1 MARNFGRK
9 NVVSKN
15 IFDYNIMLLGEAGVG
30 KTTTIANVMRKFCK
44 DDEYI
49 IIETGKED
57 GCKAIN
63 GLMWDS
69 IKTWKE
75 FTSFVDEVVK
85 NREDWGTLKCVV
97 IDTIDQLIDICTP
110 HVIKEWNASNMGKKD
125 FIPAKTL
132 NQAWGGFGK
141 ADEYLMSII
150 LDQIWRLKS
159 VNVSVFIIGHTRRRD
174 NVDPVSGLTYSTLS
188 ASIPLKDF
196 DALKTKMDVVSIA
209 YIDREMTSKEFGREN
224 IVTKKKTTINEVANE
239 ARKIAFRSSAY
250 VLDSKSRF
258 PDIIDEVPMDADAFV
273 KAIQDAIDAA
283 AGDVSTPITQVSFP
297 AHVTP
302 TLVED
307 TEDDEP
313 PFDEEEAM
321 DEESGME
328 MEPNFTAIRTEI
340 RNLHK
345 KASPEQKAKIKELR
359 GGTALDNITDIALLS
374 EMLEVLQ

>member
-1 MARNFGRK
+1 MARSFGKK

-15 IFDYNIMLLGEAGVG
+15 IFDYNIMLLGEPGVG
-30 KTTTIANVMRKFCK
+30 KTSTIANVMRKFCK
-44 DDEYI
+44 DDEYLMI
-49 IIETGKED
+49 QVGKED
-57 GCKAIN
+57 GCKAIQD
-63 GLMWDS
+63 LMWDAV
-69 IKTWKE
+69 KTWKE

-85 NREDWGTLKCVV
+85 NREDWATLKCVV
-97 IDTIDQLIDICTP
+97 IDTIDQLIDIATP

-141 ADEYLMSII
+141 ADEYLMTLI
-150 LDQIWRLKS
+150 LDQIWKLKS
-159 VNVSVFIIGHTRRRD
+159 VGVSVFIIGHTRRRD

-188 ASIPLKDF
+188 ASIPFRDF

-224 IVTKKKTTINEVANE
+224 IMTKKKGTINEVSNE

-283 AGDVSTPITQVSFP
+283 AGMSTPISAPTPSP
-297 AHVTP
+297 APISVTP
-302 TLVED
+302 PPSDDL
-307 TEDDEP
+307 EDDDTP
-313 PFDEEEAM
+313 PFDID
-321 DEESGME
+321 DEDD
-328 MEPNFTAIRTEI
+328 TAPDLTDLRTEI
-340 RNLHK
+340 RNLHR
-345 KASPEQKAKIKELR
+345 KASPEQKAKIKELK
-359 GGTALDNITDIALLS
+359 GKAALDDIEDVELLT
-374 EMLEVLQ
+374 EMLNVLQ